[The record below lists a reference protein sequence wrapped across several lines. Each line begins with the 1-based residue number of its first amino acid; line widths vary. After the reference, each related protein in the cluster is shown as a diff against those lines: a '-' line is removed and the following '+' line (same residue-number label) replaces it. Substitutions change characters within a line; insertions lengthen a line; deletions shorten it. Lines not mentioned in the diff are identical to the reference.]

1 MSVVCGLLL
10 CLHVCSLQSIS
21 LPDSF
26 IKLHLDAPCDLQS
39 FFTRWWDEQ
48 TEDNQETV
56 KKLVADG
63 RLNFLNGG
71 WVQHDEAA
79 SHYVAMIDQTSRG
92 HR

>member
-1 MSVVCGLLL
+1 MFAVCNPFL
-10 CLHVCSLQSIS
+10 CQTLSSTCIS
-21 LPDSF
+21 MRF
-26 IKLHLDAPCDLQS
+26 CDLQS